1 MTYEKGNLKVGD
13 FVYLGQYVQLEDI
26 LKPNIAA
33 KEPIRWKVV
42 KIIDGRYAMLLAYK
56 SLDFKK
62 YNNENKV
69 ATWKD
74 CSLRKWLNEEFYN
87 SAFND
92 YCKNIMVDHTINSN
106 GVDVKDK
113 VFILS
118 EAEVQGLNA
127 DDRIGRASDCLYW
140 NAAYSGPTASVNGG
154 YITVPYWLRSD
165 RTDEGKAFS
174 CYNPTSNPSGN
185 NWRTEYITNTYTRAV
200 RPAILVD
207 MSSSHFNIDN
217 KISINLDGSG
227 IQYKSRNNTQD
238 PSHLWNNYS
247 NYFPGS
253 TLPTTRYFEFSSSVN
268 NKCLYGWRING
279 SDELYYKIPDDQTG
293 DIELTPYLGDK
304 YIYYGVYPQN
314 DSSGTQKEP
323 IKWKILDVD
332 AERVVLISDAVLDH
346 KVFDSGNNNIWK
358 DSEIRQWLND
368 DFKQKAFT
376 EEINVIKDV
385 NNKESEEDIIDKI
398 YLISRNEQIA
408 WNPGIRKPTTYAK
421 NVKIRYGSRDEQLS
435 VRTTGDN
442 PGYVDYWMREKGSGN
457 SVMYINH
464 NRYAV
469 NEPKNSASVGAS
481 DANRTGYGVAPIIS
495 IDTNKLT
502 SIKYPENNNVTLD
515 LNGAILKSGSEGWS
529 YLNNYHVGQT
539 LPTIDNIII
548 PEGKTF
554 YGWTINDSSVLYT
567 AIPVDQTG
575 DIVLKVSYEEPVK
588 KVNIQVDDN
597 YATYSGETVYKDVDV
612 FNSAKSSISNNITVK
627 PTWQLDGFEDEE
639 NTLYKKDL
647 SDFTWDGTV
656 TKTLTAKFS
665 RIIKNLKFEIDE
677 KYGAFDP
684 GQKLTYTTEDV
695 PNIGTPSIARKVGYK
710 FISWVKKNTT
720 TVVVPENWDGVED
733 ITLVANFETLNK
745 IVFSYTGSEAVLDPS
760 STTEYDNLSDRT
772 SVELPRY
779 TPNEGKKQTG
789 WDVSGETKTD
799 DEVKE
804 IIKNYDGSSP
814 LNITPK
820 FDSLKKIA
828 FEIDTADQSKGSFNS
843 SAKLVYYE
851 NETGITPP
859 NVNASVG
866 FKHSAWKK
874 TSVSPAV
881 RIEKTDIANDISS
894 WTKTS
899 DVTYVVEFAALKKF
913 VFDIPM
919 DDVESIS
926 GDTEFDEEHFTN
938 IRIPTITPKN
948 GKKVD
953 GWIVNGETKTEAE
966 VNDIIDDWKNNPTN
980 DIVVV
985 PVLATIKTLTFEID
999 TNKATVDATSQL
1011 AFDSNS
1017 TNITRP
1023 SFTRK
1028 KGFGFVNWRRGS
1040 TDVADADLPNDI
1052 NDWKNLTET
1061 NKDNRK
1067 YVAIFRNLKKV
1078 TLDIPAN
1085 LTTDSFSPD
1094 DLIFDEL
1101 DNIDASTLP
1110 NPTPKAGYK
1119 PGGWSTSKNPS
1130 ATNIL
1135 SDTELGQTIQDWKNA
1150 PTQDMKITYVFLD
1163 DDTIM
1168 KIKFIV
1174 DKTKCGL
1181 NGEEIYVDTTAFE
1194 NAKANIKV
1202 VPFNGYKFVSWKNT
1216 VTGETFSLASD
1227 ITWDGSKNLV
1237 FEAVL
1242 NKVNNGNNGNNGGN
1256 NNGGRSSSDSSSY
1269 SPEVKPPQGF
1279 DPNKPQDPQNPL
1291 LPNNP
1296 PIPANPNKPHDPTDD
1311 MSTTE
1316 KRTNPPAD
1324 NYIIVNM
1331 DDGLNQSNT
1340 TKLLNAYD
1348 GSFQDSSSNS
1358 SELYKWETKDKMA
1371 WRLMNLNNV
1380 AENVDYTLNPSNKSV
1395 VSSLDTNRAIYYK
1408 LGWAFLEYNGTT
1420 GWYHFGN
1427 NNYMDTGWFEQHG
1440 VIYFLQTDYNETF
1453 GRMYTGV
1460 HNIGGVNYEFA
1471 RNGALIGIKQ

>member
-1 MTYEKGNLKVGD
+1 MLSTSILD
-13 FVYLGQYVQLEDI
+13 VQQ
-26 LKPNIAA
+26 
-33 KEPIRWKVV
+33 
-42 KIIDGRYAMLLAYK
+42 
-56 SLDFKK
+56 
-62 YNNENKV
+62 YNNTRKI

-74 CSLRKWLNEEFYN
+74 CDLRQWLNTEFYN
-87 SAFND
+87 RAFND
-92 YCKNIMVDHTINSN
+92 YCKAIIEDHSITSG
-106 GVDVKDK
+106 GVEIKDK
-113 VFILS
+113 VFLLS
-118 EAEVQGLNA
+118 YSEYNEIGNTYNEKQGRPTPWAKQYYTSGLNTYGGTL
-127 DDRIGRASDCLYW
+127 IASYW
-140 NAAYSGPTASVNGG
+140 
-154 YITVPYWLRSD
+154 IRSD
-165 RTDEGKAFS
+165 RTDKAYADYMTFYS
-174 CYNPTSNPSGN
+174 SSSSWQVDNA
-185 NWRTEYITNTYTRAV
+185 YIDSPDRGV
-200 RPAILVD
+200 RPAILVKRNA
-207 MSSSHFNIDN
+207 SHFHKNN
-217 KISINLDGSG
+217 KISINLDTAGVTWGATNIWST
-227 IQYKSRNNTQD
+227 YE
-238 PSHLWNNYS
+238 

-253 TLPTTRYFEFSSSVN
+253 PLPTNRSISFPSSL
-268 NKCLYGWRING
+268 KTKYLYGWQING
-279 SDELYYKIPDDQTG
+279 SEEVFYKIPDDQTG
-293 DIELTPYLGDK
+293 DVELTPYIGDGD
-304 YIYYGVYPQN
+304 IYYGVYPQN
-314 DSSGTQKEP
+314 DTTGVQKEP
-323 IKWKILDVD
+323 IKWRFLDINKD
-332 AERVVLISDAVLDH
+332 RVVLISEAILDH
-346 KVFDSGNNNIWK
+346 KLFHSETMNSWK
-358 DSEIRQWLND
+358 DSDIRQWLNTT
-368 DFKQKAFT
+368 FKDIAFT
-376 EEINVIKDV
+376 DELNVIEDV
-385 NNKESEEDIIDKI
+385 NNSDGSDDVTDKI
-398 YLISRNEQIA
+398 YLISEKEKTAYIPSYGNWIK
-408 WNPGIRKPTTYAK
+408 KPTNYAK
-421 NVKIRYGSRDEQLS
+421 SIKIDGTALFVS
-435 VRTTGDN
+435 TTGYGN
-442 PGYVDYWMREKGSGN
+442 YWTREKRGTSTSELKIVSSSDGGLG
-457 SVMYINH
+457 I
-464 NRYAV
+464 
-469 NEPKNSASVGAS
+469 GAY
-481 DANRTGYGVAPIIS
+481 ANRAGYGVAPIIS

-502 SIKYPENNNVTLD
+502 SIKFPENNNVTLD
-515 LNGAILKSGSEGWS
+515 LNGAILKSGSEGWN
-529 YLNNYHVGQT
+529 YFNNYHVGQT
-539 LPTIDNIII
+539 LPTIDNITI

-567 AIPVDQTG
+567 AIPADQTG

-588 KVNIQVDDN
+588 KINIQVDDN

-627 PTWQLDGFEDEE
+627 PTWQLDGFEDEG